1 MSDFDDSYDV
11 MDDDG
16 EPFMI
21 TEDTGYG
28 TCPECGSYLY
38 NGGAASEGDGDIGDE
53 LICPL
58 CQEQRGWDNRHW
70 YDDDGIEIPE
80 P

>member
-1 MSDFDDSYDV
+1 MDYPEYADDYNDI
-11 MDDDG
+11 D
-16 EPFMI
+16 EPYYQR
-21 TEDTGYG
+21 EDLGYG

-38 NGGAASEGDGDIGDE
+38 NGGAVSEGDGDIGDE

-58 CQEQRGWDNRHW
+58 CQEQRGWHNRHW
-70 YDDDGIEIPE
+70 YDDDGNEIPE